1 MVHSVSLVGSTIF
14 STEDRTIQDGVE
26 LRSLGCT
33 KINRKE
39 PILDPSDIHFKQS
52 VSRPLG
58 GGKLQRE
65 WVAHFSEN
73 GWHTSQEYAQWM
85 QRGCGILMW

>member
-14 STEDRTIQDGVE
+14 STEDTTIQDGVE
-26 LRSLGCT
+26 PRSFECT

-39 PILDPSDIHFKQS
+39 PILYPSDIHFKQS
-52 VSRPLG
+52 VSHPLG

-65 WVAHFSEN
+65 WVADF
-73 GWHTSQEYAQWM
+73 A
-85 QRGCGILMW
+85 GIRNL

>member
-1 MVHSVSLVGSTIF
+1 MVRSVSLVGSTIF

-58 GGKLQRE
+58 GGTFQRE
-65 WVAHFSEN
+65 QVAHFAGIRIYDVEQYFRKLSD
-73 GWHTSQEYAQWM
+73 GWAW
-85 QRGCGILMW
+85 